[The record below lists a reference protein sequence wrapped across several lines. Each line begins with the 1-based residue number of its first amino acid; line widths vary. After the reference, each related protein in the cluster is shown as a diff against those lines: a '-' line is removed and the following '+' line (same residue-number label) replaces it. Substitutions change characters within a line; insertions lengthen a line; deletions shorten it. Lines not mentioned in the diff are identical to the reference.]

1 MHTVPNQTPNTPQL
15 QLPSVVLGAVPR
27 GPSSRPRLQAS
38 PKRSIRP
45 RRQSPEQELSL
56 INSLLQGQARAWREF
71 SALYSKVAIGCIRR
85 ILTRFN
91 SVTDEHDVEEIYARF
106 CLELLQKDCKK
117 LRRFDPE
124 KGCRLSTWIGM
135 LASNATYDYLR
146 RIKRDSVC
154 EPMPEA
160 EVFEATDKTPF
171 EQAEMNER
179 ATIAAGIMRKL
190 SGRDR
195 EFVELYFA
203 EGLEAEEVAERMQI
217 SMKTV
222 YTKKHKITAKLEA
235 LWEKE
240 RAA

>member
-1 MHTVPNQTPNTPQL
+1 MDTTSSHLVSTPEL
-15 QLPSVVLGAVPR
+15 QLSPVALSTLPR
-27 GPSSRPRLQAS
+27 GPSSLPRLQANTQ
-38 PKRSIRP
+38 RSTRP
-45 RRQSPEQELSL
+45 RRQSPEQELDL
-56 INSLLQGQARAWREF
+56 INSLLAGNACAWREF

-135 LASNATYDYLR
+135 LSSNATYDYLR

-154 EPMPEA
+154 EPMPET
-160 EVFEATDKTPF
+160 EVFEATDITPF
-171 EQAEMNER
+171 EQAVLSER

-190 SGRDR
+190 SERDR
-195 EFVELYFA
+195 QFVELYFA

-235 LWEKE
+235 LLEKE
-240 RAA
+240 QAA